1 MKHYIFILF
10 FSLISLTYYGQN
22 KKIKTTKA
30 EPHEKTSYTEKGLL
44 NKKQKKKKKQKKS
57 LKKSNYTTVEK
68 KETKKRKAID
78 AEPHVDASNNRKR
91 TARKASKKL

>member
-10 FSLISLTYYGQN
+10 LSLISLSYYGQN

-44 NKKQKKKKKQKKS
+44 NKKQKKKKKQS
-57 LKKSNYTTVEK
+57 SKKSNYATVEK

>member
-10 FSLISLTYYGQN
+10 LSLISLSYYGQN

-30 EPHEKTSYTEKGLL
+30 EPHEKTSYGDKGLL
-44 NKKQKKKKKQKKS
+44 NKKQKKKKQKKS
-57 LKKSNYTTVEK
+57 SKKSNYATVEK